1 MKALFSIVRRIW
13 AREWWSLLR
22 GTVLSAVVL
31 IAGIALLGLSGWFIT
46 AAGLA
51 GLAGLGIAFDV
62 FRPSA
67 GVRFLALGRT
77 AARYGERI
85 LTHDATLRSLA
96 RLRVQLLDAMAHLPF
111 SRLPALRASE
121 QLNRITRDVDAL
133 DGIALRL
140 FIPVVAALATL
151 ALTAAILWFLV
162 DPELVIWLCAS
173 YLPGVVLAL
182 GLVALRSRGPSRMG
196 QLALG
201 AFRMRFVDLLR
212 ARTDLA
218 VFGRLGERSDHV
230 LAAEARMRAAVA
242 RNDRIERAGG
252 FVLSVTETVAAA
264 GALVIGALLAQAGT
278 IDPAIAALGF
288 FATLALA
295 EALAPLRRGM
305 AEIGRMIDAARRV
318 NRIIE
323 SGKGHNS
330 KEVRSPAAV
339 DPAKPVLALRGVS
352 FRHEGAETP
361 IVDGFELQV
370 SAGET
375 IALVGP
381 SGGGKTTILH
391 LAAGLVAP
399 QSGSVEI
406 GGLAIADWGEADL
419 RQTVTLLPQ
428 RSALLSGSIH
438 DALALARQDL
448 GTREAW
454 AVLAAVALD
463 KVIDERGGLDSRLG
477 EAGAGLSGGES
488 RRLALARALLR
499 RPALLLLDEPT
510 EGLDRATAEKVLAGI
525 RRYLPEAGI
534 LLASHREAERN
545 FAERVHIV
553 APVPV

>member
-1 MKALFSIVRRIW
+1 VKALFSIVRRIW

-330 KEVRSPAAV
+330 KEGRSPAAV

>member
-1 MKALFSIVRRIW
+1 MRALLPIVRRIW
-13 AREWWSLLR
+13 GQEWWSLLR
-22 GTVLSAVVL
+22 GTALSAIVL

-46 AAGLA
+46 AAGIA
-51 GLAGLGIAFDV
+51 GLLGIGIAFDV

-67 GVRFLALGRT
+67 GVRFLALGRP

-111 SRLPALRASE
+111 PRLPALRASA

-140 FIPVVAALATL
+140 FIPVVAAATTL
-151 ALTAAILWFLV
+151 ALTAVILWFLV
-162 DPELVIWLCAS
+162 APALVIWLLAS
-173 YLPGVVLAL
+173 YVPGAMLAL
-182 GLVALRSRGPSRMG
+182 GLVALRSREPSRMG

-212 ARTDLA
+212 ARTDFA
-218 VFGRLGERSDHV
+218 VFGRLGERSEHV
-230 LAAEARMRAAVA
+230 LAAEARTRSAVA
-242 RNDRIERAGG
+242 RTDRIERAGG
-252 FVLSVTETVAAA
+252 FVLSGMETTSAA
-264 GALVIGALLAQAGT
+264 GALLIGALLAVDGT

-295 EALAPLRRGM
+295 ESLVPLRRGM
-305 AEIGRMIDAARRV
+305 SEIGRMIDAARRV

-323 SGKGHNS
+323 SRKGHNS
-330 KEVRSPAAV
+330 KEGRSPAAV

-391 LAAGLVAP
+391 LAAGLVEP

-406 GGLAIADWGEADL
+406 GGLAIGDWGEADL

-438 DALALARQDL
+438 DTLALARQDL

>member
-330 KEVRSPAAV
+330 KEGRSPAAV